1 MKSLKNIILFIPM
14 FCFSQNI
21 DLYISLL
28 HEGNSSGVR
37 DQLPELVSKFP
48 NDPDVLYLKALMT
61 TDGMEALQLYGDLLD
76 KFPKAKY
83 APDASIKIGEYFYA
97 RGLYSQASSY
107 LSGVLTKYP
116 NYPNVERVIDLM
128 VSSFQAIGEEDSA
141 KYYVY
146 LYKSMFPQ
154 LDVSDFGYGD
164 SDRKKIDLNYN
175 SPISRQRN
183 YVVQIGAFRS
193 ESNANRLKLQVSQI
207 GYEVKVTPIETNGRK
222 LHAVRLTGYSSKKV
236 AEQAG
241 LNIKKKLGIDYRVL
255 FKPQG

>member
-83 APDASIKIGEYFYA
+83 APDAS
-97 RGLYSQASSY
+97 
-107 LSGVLTKYP
+107 V
-116 NYPNVERVIDLM
+116 
-128 VSSFQAIGEEDSA
+128 
-141 KYYVY
+141 
-146 LYKSMFPQ
+146 
-154 LDVSDFGYGD
+154 
-164 SDRKKIDLNYN
+164 
-175 SPISRQRN
+175 
-183 YVVQIGAFRS
+183 
-193 ESNANRLKLQVSQI
+193 
-207 GYEVKVTPIETNGRK
+207 
-222 LHAVRLTGYSSKKV
+222 
-236 AEQAG
+236 
-241 LNIKKKLGIDYRVL
+241 
-255 FKPQG
+255 